1 MKKAIII
8 GAVTASIAA
17 AAASTIF
24 FVVRCKKNKGVV

>member
-24 FVVRCKKNKGVV
+24 FIVRYKQNKGVM